1 MKLERKQWLVVQM
14 SALTSGRGVSPPL
27 RELRPLGMDG
37 KYVRPAGIA
46 IMLLRSVIVAACIV
60 FGLHR
65 LAIRP
70 GVITTVVPAAALSVA
85 VWMVGGRLNLRI
97 VNTVASAFDMVLIS
111 IFVRLGEGL
120 ASEAYA
126 LYFVALAI
134 IALQESAIS
143 SFIGGIISAALY
155 AAAAFPWSSQPAMP
169 GWVLPYRCGI
179 IALTA
184 GGSASHRR
192 F

>member
-1 MKLERKQWLVVQM
+1 
-14 SALTSGRGVSPPL
+14 
-27 RELRPLGMDG
+27 MDG

-126 LYFVALAI
+126 L
-134 IALQESAIS
+134 
-143 SFIGGIISAALY
+143 
-155 AAAAFPWSSQPAMP
+155 
-169 GWVLPYRCGI
+169 
-179 IALTA
+179 
-184 GGSASHRR
+184 
-192 F
+192 

>member
-1 MKLERKQWLVVQM
+1 M
-14 SALTSGRGVSPPL
+14 SALTSSRGVSSPL
-27 RELRPLGMDG
+27 RELQPLGMDG

-134 IALQESAIS
+134 IALQESAI
-143 SFIGGIISAALY
+143 
-155 AAAAFPWSSQPAMP
+155 
-169 GWVLPYRCGI
+169 
-179 IALTA
+179 
-184 GGSASHRR
+184 
-192 F
+192 